1 VIEIGK
7 KAPDFVLPATH
18 GDLVSLVELTR
29 RGPVLVVFVEKD
41 CPTSRMT
48 LERLDVLSEPFATA
62 GGSIVAI
69 HQDATEIASATMR
82 RAHAD
87 YLALCEAPPF
97 EISEAY
103 DVATVPTAYLI
114 SEEGRVVDSVEG
126 WQAEGFNRI
135 AVLVAESGNDGELG
149 RVTAEPPA
157 LKPGCASKNRLPPE
171 TWAAASS
178 GVSSFDEMED
188 MFERGWTDGLP
199 VVPPTRERVEAMLGG
214 NDPGHS
220 LGVVPPG
227 TGELTLARLASCAVL
242 AGCRPDY
249 FPVVRAAAEAMLD
262 PAFNVHGMTNTTHTS
277 SPVVMVNGPVRE
289 RIGMNFGINAMGGW
303 ARANATIG
311 RAVRLVIGLT
321 GHGAPPELDRS
332 GLGQP
337 GKISFCFAENE
348 EASPWESLAVTR
360 GFSPDDSVVT
370 LYCGD
375 APFSVSDH
383 YSQGPEEV
391 LYTIAQAG
399 AAAFSPNFYPLAAET
414 VFVVSREHA
423 RTFSEAG
430 WSKRDVAERIVEA
443 SKKRV
448 GDLRRGEQGPFSP
461 AMADDEILAKWT
473 SPDEVV
479 IVVTGGPA
487 GRFSAILPPW
497 VGYGLGST
505 MVSRR
510 VEEDA

>member
-1 VIEIGK
+1 MIEIGD
-7 KAPDFVLPATH
+7 KAPDFVLPATY
-18 GDLVSLVELTR
+18 GELVSSVELTR
-29 RGPVLVVFVEKD
+29 RGPVLVVFVEQD

-48 LERLDVLSEPFATA
+48 LERLECLAEPFATA
-62 GGSIVAI
+62 GGAIVAV
-69 HQDATEIASATMR
+69 HQDPADVAVGTMR
-82 RAHAD
+82 RAHAS
-87 YLALCEAPPF
+87 YPALCESPPF
-97 EISEAY
+97 ETAEAY
-103 DVATVPTAYLI
+103 DVATVPTAFLV
-114 SEEGRVVDSVEG
+114 SAEGRVVDRVEG
-126 WQAEGFNRI
+126 WSSDAFNRI
-135 AVLVAESGNDGELG
+135 AARVAEGGKDAELG
-149 RVTAEPPA
+149 RVTDEAPL

-171 TWAAASS
+171 TWTAASV
-178 GVSSFDEMED
+178 GDGSFDEMED

-214 NDPGHS
+214 NDPEHS

-242 AGCRPDY
+242 AGCRPEY
-249 FPVVRAAAEAMLD
+249 FPVVRAATEAMLD
-262 PAFNVHGMTNTTHTS
+262 PEFNVHGMTNTTHTS
-277 SPVVMVNGPVRE
+277 SPVVIVNGPVRE
-289 RIGMNFGINAMGGW
+289 RIGMNSGINAMGGW
-303 ARANATIG
+303 SRANATIG

-360 GFSPDDSVVT
+360 GFDPSDSVVT

-383 YSQGPEEV
+383 YSQTPEDV

-414 VFVVSREHA
+414 VFVISREHA

-430 WSKRDVAERIVEA
+430 WSKREVAERIVEA
-443 SKKRV
+443 SKKRL
-448 GDLRRGEQGPFSP
+448 GDLRRGEQGPFSS
-461 AMADDEILAKWT
+461 AMGDDEILAKWT

-497 VGYGLGST
+497 VGFGLGST